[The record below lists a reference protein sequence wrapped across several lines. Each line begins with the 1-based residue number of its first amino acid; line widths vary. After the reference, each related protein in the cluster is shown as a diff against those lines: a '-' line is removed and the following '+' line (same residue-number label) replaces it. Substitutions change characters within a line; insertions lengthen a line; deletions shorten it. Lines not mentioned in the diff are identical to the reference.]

1 MQKSNVLN
9 IADIHFYKKKKKSL
23 PFPYICQNNW
33 PCMNA
38 QSMSIQ
44 CILNL
49 KKIILFMS
57 IKIMIN
63 ELQRPCCNE
72 IIKVVSPAS
81 TVLTPGVY

>member
-9 IADIHFYKKKKKSL
+9 IADIHFYKKKKKPAFSIHL
-23 PFPYICQNNW
+23 PKQLAMHECTIHVNTVH
-33 PCMNA
+33 
-38 QSMSIQ
+38 
-44 CILNL
+44 L
-49 KKIILFMS
+49 KFKKKNLFMS